1 MVKENRMSL
10 ASGCACPQCAV
21 FIAPGLHPRDKKS
34 FSPVS
39 RIWHLVCEEC
49 SRQFDILES
58 RLDFVPVSEQWLQ
71 QFHSLDLE
79 AMILA
84 ARQGSTSQLGTE
96 SGMGCLS

>member
-1 MVKENRMSL
+1 MAKENRMSL
-10 ASGCACPQCAV
+10 ASGCPCPKCAAL
-21 FIAPGLHPRDKKS
+21 IAPGLHPPDKKS

-58 RLDFVPVSEQWLQ
+58 KLDFVPVSEHWLE
-71 QFHSLDLE
+71 QFHSVDLE

-84 ARQGSTSQLGTE
+84 AGQGSTS
-96 SGMGCLS
+96 